1 MLLWKMA
8 KQPEQVKH
16 SISFCKLWEVYV
28 AKKIKTKFKKSS
40 LRCFYHVLCLK
51 TPVHNSSR

>member
-8 KQPEQVKH
+8 KQPCKKQVKH
-16 SISFCKLWEVYV
+16 SIIFCKLWEVYV

-40 LRCFYHVLCLK
+40 LRCFYHVLNALK
-51 TPVHNSSR
+51 PLNNF